1 VHDPLKELRAQIE
14 GLDRA
19 ILEAVS
25 RRLQVARAVGEVKAR
40 QGLPIRDFATEKVV
54 IERGRRIA
62 TELGLP
68 VWLGERLAQL
78 LIRGALKVQEDLQE
92 ASRGGTKRRIVVAGG
107 AGRMGRWFA
116 RFFRGQGHDV
126 RICDPRPSPDGFP
139 NAPIAAVREA
149 EVVALAVPLDELPR
163 LFDEVLGTG
172 TEALVFDLA
181 SMKGPIVP
189 ILRRAAGEGRKVTS
203 LHPLF
208 GPDVELL
215 SGKRLLIAR
224 CGHDG
229 AVLEARDLFEDTT
242 LALVEIDID
251 EHDPLVGEVLG
262 LSHAINILFAAALD
276 RSARPLAHFL
286 DAASTTFLRQAGASA
301 EVVAESPD
309 LYHEIQHRNPLRE
322 EIYGAIEAA
331 LDDLRRRVRDPEPAS
346 FRKLLEDLARYFGD
360 AFPRGEPPY

>member
-1 VHDPLKELRAQIE
+1 MEDPLKGLRAEIE
-14 GLDRA
+14 GLDRT

-92 ASRGGTKRRIVVAGG
+92 ASRGGTMRRIVVAGG

-126 RICDPRPSPDGFP
+126 TICDPRPSPDGFP
-139 NAPIAAVREA
+139 NAPIASARDA
-149 EVVALAVPLDELPR
+149 EVVAVAAPLDDLPR
-163 LFDEVLGTG
+163 LLDETLATG

-181 SMKGPIVP
+181 SIKGPIAT
-189 ILRRAAGEGRKVTS
+189 ILRRAAAEGAKVTS

-229 AVLEARDLFEDTT
+229 AVREARALFEDTT
-242 LALVEIDID
+242 LALVEVDIE
-251 EHDPLVGEVLG
+251 EHDRLVGQVLG

-276 RSARPLAHFL
+276 RSGQPLARYL
-286 DAASTTFLRQAGASA
+286 EAASTTFLRQASASA

-331 LDDLRRRVRDPEPAS
+331 LGDLRRRARNPEPAA
-346 FRKLLEDLARYFGD
+346 FHRLLEDLARYFGD